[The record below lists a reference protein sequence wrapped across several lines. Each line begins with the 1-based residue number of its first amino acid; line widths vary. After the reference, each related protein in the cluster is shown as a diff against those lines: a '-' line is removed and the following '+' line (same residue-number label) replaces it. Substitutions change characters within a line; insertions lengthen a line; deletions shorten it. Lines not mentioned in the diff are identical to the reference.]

1 MYWTH
6 IERKLVVAKRF
17 IKTLK
22 VKIYKQITDHNNNF
36 YLGYLN
42 KLVDEYNNTYH
53 NIYHRSIEK
62 NSIDDYY
69 FASNEKTE
77 TNPKRRKHKVGDRTR
92 ITRYN
97 NIFRKCWTKKYHEKY
112 L

>member
-6 IERKLVVAKRF
+6 IESKLVVAKRF

-22 VKIYKQITDHNNNF
+22 VKIYKQI
-36 YLGYLN
+36 
-42 KLVDEYNNTYH
+42 NTYH